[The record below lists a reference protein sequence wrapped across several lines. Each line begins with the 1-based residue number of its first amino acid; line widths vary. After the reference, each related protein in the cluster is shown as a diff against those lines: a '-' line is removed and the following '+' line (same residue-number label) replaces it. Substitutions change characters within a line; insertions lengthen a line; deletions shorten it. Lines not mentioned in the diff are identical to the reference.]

1 LLRHGWLLL
10 RLPGLH
16 SIHTSRW
23 APFPPC
29 RARSMVLGRPRPW
42 KAVHRRGLLHWLGGA
57 LENQADDEVLLLKD
71 TRIGALEET

>member
-1 LLRHGWLLL
+1 
-10 RLPGLH
+10 
-16 SIHTSRW
+16 
-23 APFPPC
+23 
-29 RARSMVLGRPRPW
+29 MVLGRPRPW